1 MLDKNRLKLKYGD
14 TKIMAIHND
23 DITATMDISHFK
35 DGFMHKMYVLNM
47 QKLFKNVSY
56 LYRYDAEV
64 DSDYKQPI
72 PYVIF
77 YHRPTKRFFYTE
89 RMQGDERLVGRKSLG
104 IGRHVDDQEEFTSC
118 LYREIKEEIGLRKE
132 QIVDLSFKGFLLDSS
147 NEVGSVHLGFL
158 YLALIDTDAVYCRE
172 KDTLKGG
179 FATLDELCKMA
190 EHNEFETWSSIA
202 LKECILKEK
211 F

>member
-35 DGFMHKMYVLNM
+35 DGFMHKMYALNM

-89 RMQGDERLVGRKSLG
+89 RMQGDERLIGRKSLG
-104 IGRHVDDQEEFTSC
+104 IGGHVDDQEEFTSC

-132 QIVDLSFKGFLLDSS
+132 QIVDLSFKGFLLESPGWP
-147 NEVGSVHLGFL
+147 ERL
-158 YLALIDTDAVYCRE
+158 RE
-172 KDTLKGG
+172 IVLHRPPWHRFRVAGTGCVLRFAFCSIFWFENFGLKI
-179 FATLDELCKMA
+179 LV
-190 EHNEFETWSSIA
+190 
-202 LKECILKEK
+202 LKLERGL
-211 F
+211 